1 MHSPEDKSL
10 PGGMNKIN
18 PNSFCDI
25 NFVRDGKGQP
35 VILVH
40 GIAASLHDW
49 SDLAFQLRDA
59 GMETI
64 ALDLPGHGDSCKPEG
79 LDHYHLEN
87 VFDTMVVWI
96 RDLELDAPPILIGHS
111 MGGYLIL
118 EYALRHPEQ
127 TLGLILIDPFFS
139 QNQIPAL
146 MRLSYRENM
155 IAAAARRS
163 VPGWFYDWMIDT
175 ISLLNPGRYFL
186 KHDLPQPVRRQMA
199 DNYRHAAP
207 GIYRLP
213 FTARNLEPYLPN
225 IITPALVIYGTRDT
239 TLDPRSFARL
249 INLLPNAEGKSLKA
263 GHVPHQSNP
272 EETNQCILDF
282 MARSF

>member
-1 MHSPEDKSL
+1 
-10 PGGMNKIN
+10 MNKIN
-18 PNSFCDI
+18 PNRFCYI
-25 NFVRDGKGQP
+25 NFIREGRGQP
-35 VILVH
+35 VVLVH

-49 SDLAFQLRDA
+49 SDLAFQLRDS
-59 GMETI
+59 GMETV
-64 ALDLPGHGDSCKPEG
+64 ALDLPGHGDSCKPDG
-79 LDHYHLEN
+79 LDLYHLGN
-87 VFDTMVVWI
+87 VFDTMVEWI

-111 MGGYLIL
+111 MGAYLIL
-118 EYALRHPEQ
+118 EYALRYPDQ

>member
-1 MHSPEDKSL
+1 
-10 PGGMNKIN
+10 MNRVN
-18 PNSFCDI
+18 PNNFCDI
-25 NFVRDGKGQP
+25 NFIREGRGQP
-35 VILVH
+35 VVLVH

-59 GMETI
+59 GMETV

-79 LDHYHLEN
+79 LDLYHLEN
-87 VFDTMVVWI
+87 VFDTMVEWI
-96 RDLELDAPPILIGHS
+96 RDLALDAPPILIGHS

-118 EYALRHPEQ
+118 EYALRHPDQ

-163 VPGWFYDWMIDT
+163 VPGWFYDWMIDAT
-175 ISLLNPGRYFL
+175 SLLNPGRYFL

-199 DNYRHAAP
+199 ENYRHAAP

-225 IITPALVIYGTRDT
+225 IITPALVIYGTRDN

-282 MARSF
+282 IARSFK